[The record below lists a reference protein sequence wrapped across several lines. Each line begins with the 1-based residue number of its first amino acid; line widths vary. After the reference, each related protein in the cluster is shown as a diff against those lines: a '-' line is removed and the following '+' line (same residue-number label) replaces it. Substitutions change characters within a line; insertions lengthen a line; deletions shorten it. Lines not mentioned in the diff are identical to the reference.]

1 MLRPQPR
8 SVLATAGRLAAA
20 TAGLAGLGGC
30 GTPSSVPVP
39 GRVVH
44 VFQDE
49 YRIRPAALNVH
60 AGRLKFES
68 TNTGILT
75 HNLRIQSEGANKRNV
90 QAIYGTSPVAH
101 PGQTVVVKVTLPP
114 GRYKLICGLG
124 NHADLG
130 ERATLTVRR

>member
-1 MLRPQPR
+1 
-8 SVLATAGRLAAA
+8 V
-20 TAGLAGLGGC
+20 LGGC
-30 GTPSSVPVP
+30 GTGPTVRVP

-49 YRIRPAALNVH
+49 YRIRPASLSAR

-75 HNLRIQSEGANKRNV
+75 HDLRIQSEGADKRNV
-90 QAIYGTSPVAH
+90 LRIYGTGPVAH

-130 ERATLTVRR
+130 ERATLIVRR